1 MIDFYGFNTANGQ
14 KVAVML
20 EESGLPYTFKY
31 LDMLTGAHQT
41 DAFKAINPVGKMPAI
56 LDHDGPGGTPLA
68 MFETLAISTYVAEK
82 SGKLWPTEPRERA
95 LAMEWATLSP
105 ANLNPA
111 FNVLFVL
118 KTRMESAHDEVKDY
132 YTGQAHRM
140 MAVFEQRLGDAP
152 YLAGETYSYSDVQLY
167 PVVVVSVAGLEGGLD
182 PYPNVR
188 AWADKIGARPAVK
201 RGMAVIADG
210 TPKT

>member
-31 LDMLTGAHQT
+31 LDMMSGAHQT
-41 DAFKAINPVGKMPAI
+41 DAYKAISPIGKMPAI

-68 MFETLAISTYVAEK
+68 MFETLAISAYIAEK
-82 SGKLWPTEPRERA
+82 SGKLWPTDPRERA
-95 LAMEWATLSP
+95 LAMEWATVPP

-118 KTRMESAHDEVKDY
+118 GTRMQGDHAEVRDF
-132 YTGQAHRM
+132 YTGQAHRF
-140 MAVFEQRLGDAP
+140 MAVFEERLGEAP
-152 YLAGETYSYSDVQLY
+152 YLAGDTYSYADVQLY
-167 PVVVVSVAGLEGGLD
+167 PVVVVSVAALDGGLD

-188 AWADKIGARPAVK
+188 AWANKIGARPAVK
-201 RGMAVIADG
+201 KGMTVIAEG
-210 TPKT
+210 TPKA

>member
-31 LDMLTGAHQT
+31 LDMMTGAHLS
-41 DAFKAINPVGKMPAI
+41 DEYKAINPIGKMPAVF
-56 LDHDGPGGTPLA
+56 DHDGPGGTPLA
-68 MFETLAISTYVAEK
+68 MFETLAISTYLAEK
-82 SGKLWPTEPRERA
+82 SGKLWPTDPRERA
-95 LAMEWATLSP
+95 LAMEWATVSP

-118 KTRMESAHDEVKDY
+118 KTRMENAHDEVKDY
-132 YTGQAHRM
+132 YAGQAHRM
-140 MAVFEQRLGDAP
+140 MAVFEQRLGDSP
-152 YLAGETYSYSDVQLY
+152 FLAGETYSYADVQLY
-167 PVVVVSVAGLEGGLD
+167 PVVVVSVAALKGGLD

-188 AWADKIGARPAVK
+188 AWADKIGARPAVQ
-201 RGMAVIADG
+201 RGMTVIADG
-210 TPKT
+210 AHLG

>member
-152 YLAGETYSYSDVQLY
+152 YLAGETYSYADVQLY

>member
-31 LDMLTGAHQT
+31 LDMLKGAHQT

-68 MFETLAISTYVAEK
+68 MFETLAISTYLAEK

-152 YLAGETYSYSDVQLY
+152 YLAGETYSYADVQLY

-210 TPKT
+210 APKT